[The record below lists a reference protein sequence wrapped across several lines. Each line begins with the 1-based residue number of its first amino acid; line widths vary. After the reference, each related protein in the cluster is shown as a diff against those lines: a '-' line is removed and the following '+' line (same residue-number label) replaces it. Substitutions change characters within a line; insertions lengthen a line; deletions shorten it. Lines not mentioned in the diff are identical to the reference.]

1 MAEDILDR
9 VGLPGLLR
17 AARRA
22 YGQAVRTAFADA
34 GFDDMPRNGAYVLAR
49 VHEDVSPMTDLS
61 RELAIS
67 KQAVSQLID
76 IMVMRGYLARTADA
90 VDRRRM
96 LLTLTPRGVAA
107 ARVSWEAANEVDEE
121 LERRLSDEGVATL
134 RASLKV
140 LAGMAALHPPA
151 DQS

>member
-22 YGQAVRTAFADA
+22 YGNAVRAAFVDA
-34 GFDDMPRNGAYVLAR
+34 GFDDVPRNGAYVLAR
-49 VHEDVSPMTDLS
+49 VHEDSSPVADLS
-61 RELAIS
+61 RGLGIS

-76 IMVMRGYLARTADA
+76 AMVIRGYLERTADA
-90 VDRRRM
+90 DDRRRM
-96 LLTLTPRGVAA
+96 LLTLTPRGEAA
-107 ARVSWEAANEVDEE
+107 GRISWEAATEVDDE
-121 LERRLSDEGVATL
+121 LERRLSADGVATL

-140 LAGMAALHPPA
+140 LAEMAALPT
-151 DQS
+151 DRER